1 MDEGSSGYT
10 EYYMSPDVA
19 SYLVDHPELCGCYQG
34 LIHSHNNMA
43 TFFSGTDI
51 NTLKQEGNDMA
62 HFVSLIV
69 NNEGT
74 YSAAITRQVTV
85 KSKVSENITYPTWGG
100 IEEQDADEYEC
111 EEKVIQRF
119 DLEIDKQD
127 VSNPSEEEMLARI
140 KKIRNRRTNSQRTEK
155 YDIWNTYRN
164 TYGTN
169 TGTPKEHTKNSEPK
183 EQRIPFEED
192 YIDYE
197 FPIDEDIVNGLLNQI
212 ITGSPLMKN
221 SKSIK
226 LESWSNNIETVYG
239 KRFPDIKKFELWAA
253 NYIDFLLNDVQIP
266 EIEKYMDTF
275 EVQAVLAYKLSQK
288 LSKFK
293 KNSYIDSYVDIL
305 SDYIV

>member
-1 MDEGSSGYT
+1 
-10 EYYMSPDVA
+10 
-19 SYLVDHPELCGCYQG
+19 
-34 LIHSHNNMA
+34 MA
-43 TFFSGTDI
+43 TFFSGTDT

-100 IEEQDADEYEC
+100 KEEQNADEYEC
-111 EEKVIQRF
+111 EERVIQRF
-119 DLEIDKQD
+119 DLEIDKQN
-127 VSNPSEEEMLARI
+127 VSNPSEEEMLVRI
-140 KKIRNRRTNSQRTEK
+140 KEIRNRKTNSQRTEK
-155 YDIWNTYRN
+155 YTNIWETYRN

-169 TGTPKEHTKNSEPK
+169 IGTSKEHTKNSEPK
-183 EQRIPFEED
+183 ERRIPFEED

-197 FPIDEDIVNGLLNQI
+197 FPIDEDIINGLLNQI
-212 ITGSPLMKN
+212 ITGSPLIKN

-266 EIEKYMDTF
+266 EIEKYMDTS

-293 KNSYIDSYVDIL
+293 KNSYLDSYMDIL